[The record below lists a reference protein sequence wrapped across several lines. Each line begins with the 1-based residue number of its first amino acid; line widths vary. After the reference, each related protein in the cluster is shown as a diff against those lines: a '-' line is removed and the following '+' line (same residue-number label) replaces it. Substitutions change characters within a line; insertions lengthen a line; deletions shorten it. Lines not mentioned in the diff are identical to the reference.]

1 MPVMKEGRMPLS
13 QLVKND
19 KKEEEFLSKLTA
31 SMNDMLAIH
40 DRPEYVVKILNDHI
54 KNWSSEWRKQGVGKG
69 KRSFKEFMNSGI
81 VGFDPRM
88 HPGLGGFNPHRKSAL
103 LNVKRRRQAK
113 IVAPGSS

>member
-103 LNVKRRRQAK
+103 LNVNRRRQAK